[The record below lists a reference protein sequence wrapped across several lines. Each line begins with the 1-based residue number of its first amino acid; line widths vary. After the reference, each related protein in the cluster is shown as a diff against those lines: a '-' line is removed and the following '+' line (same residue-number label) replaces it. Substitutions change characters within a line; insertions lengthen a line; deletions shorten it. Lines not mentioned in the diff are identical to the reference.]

1 MRKSRYAI
9 RELLDP
15 LDIIVRAVRFRHA
28 KRLRQVRE
36 KIHRWNG
43 TKQANY
49 MRQLAR
55 KVGL

>member
-15 LDIIVRAVRFRHA
+15 LDIIVRAVLFRHA

-43 TKQANY
+43 TRQA
-49 MRQLAR
+49 LALKR
-55 KVGL
+55 MIKEAGK

>member
-15 LDIIVRAVRFRHA
+15 LDIIVRAVRIRHA
-28 KRLRQVRE
+28 KRLRHVRE
-36 KIHRWNG
+36 KLHRWSG
-43 TKQANY
+43 TEQSNY